1 MEKELPTGRLK
12 LNITKNKSKM
22 DISDICSIASRQN
35 PKRGFL
41 IVSKLIGRHIPT
53 KPKTMRAVMRD
64 LAKQIRPDLPGPV
77 LFIGMAET
85 AVGLGQGVHAAWG
98 NITGR
103 NDSYFIQTTR
113 QTHEDMEVWFTV
125 EEGHSHA
132 STHLVHVPLDH
143 DIIVNAKSLV
153 IVDDECSTGATF
165 EKVAEEVKKK
175 IPHINEILEVAVTD
189 WAPEKKNRISLVEGS
204 LEWESYEYF
213 EQVPGE
219 SANNHGKTEIE
230 KSCAR
235 LGYTIYPEVKISGI
249 PDIVEGKKITVIA
262 DGEASYNALLVAE
275 YLEQMGA
282 NTVVQ
287 SITRSPAHTCN
298 VLKTRAVLSDSH
310 GSGATC
316 YSYNLMAHEPDYIVI
331 VAEQQK
337 NQKSEVAMQTSMD
350 ENLIYFAE
358 ISL

>member
-12 LNITKNKSKM
+12 LNITKNKSRM

-53 KPKTMRAVMRD
+53 KPKIMRTVMHD

-103 NDSYFIQTTR
+103 SDSYFIQTTR
-113 QTHEDMEVWFTV
+113 QTHEDMQVWFTV

-132 STHLVHVPLDH
+132 STHLVHVPSDLE
-143 DIIVNAKSLV
+143 IIINAKSLV
-153 IVDDECSTGATF
+153 IVDDECSTGTTF
-165 EKVAEEVKKK
+165 QKVAEEVKKK
-175 IPHINEILEVAVTD
+175 IPHIEEILEVAVTD
-189 WAPEKKNRISLVEGS
+189 WAPGKENRVSLVEGS
-204 LEWESYEYF
+204 LEWTSYEYS

-219 SANNHGKTEIE
+219 SANNHGKTETE
-230 KSCAR
+230 RSYAR
-235 LGYTIYPEVKISGI
+235 LGYKNYPRLKISDV
-249 PDIVEGKKITVIA
+249 PWNVEGKKVTVVA

-275 YLEQMGA
+275 YLEKMGA
-282 NTVVQ
+282 DTVVQ
-287 SITRSPAHTCN
+287 SITRSPAHVCD
-298 VLKTRAVLSDSH
+298 VLETRAVLSDSYE
-310 GSGATC
+310 SGATC
-316 YSYNLMAHEPDYIVI
+316 YSYNLMAHKPDYIVI
-331 VAEQQK
+331 VTEQQK
-337 NQKSEVAMQTSMD
+337 NQKSEIAMQTGME
-350 ENLIYFAE
+350 ENQIYFAE
-358 ISL
+358 TSL